1 MFLPRSGWSSFGN
14 KSGSLRTPGMKAKN
28 KTQINAGGVL
38 EQVSLFPILFVN
50 FIGTL
55 GYSII
60 LPFLIILVIRFGG
73 DELMYGIMGATY
85 SFFQLIGAPI
95 LGNWSDRYG
104 RKRILLLS
112 QAGTFLAWILFIIAL
127 IIPDTKLF
135 NMNTASGNFLLTMPL
150 LLLFLARALDGITG
164 GNVSVANAYLA
175 DVTAEDDRKQ
185 NFGKMSAAASLGF
198 IIGPALA
205 GVLGA
210 TVYGE
215 LLPVTAAMLISL
227 AAIFVIAFIM
237 PESNP
242 CILSKPVDEKRINKI
257 FGQEQKDCYKLTGV
271 EKVSF
276 KNILQLR
283 HIPFMLLLYFLIFL
297 AFNFF
302 YVAFPIHA
310 IQGLK
315 WSLLKLGVFFSV
327 MGLILVLVEG
337 PVLSK
342 ISGKY
347 SDGILTVAGSIL
359 LAFSFFLFT
368 NENEILIFAGVIL
381 FSGGNGIM
389 WPSFLSHLSKVA
401 GQKYQGAVQ
410 GFASNAGSLASI
422 IGLIAGGFIY
432 GLLAVKTFL
441 IPGFL
446 FLLIFILLILFLVI
460 EKSGEET

>member
-1 MFLPRSGWSSFGN
+1 MNAES
-14 KSGSLRTPGMKAKN
+14 
-28 KTQINAGGVL
+28 KTSIQKGDVPA
-38 EQVSLFPILFVN
+38 QVSLFPILLVN

-73 DELMYGIMGATY
+73 DELIYGIMGATY

-104 RKRILLLS
+104 RKKILLLS
-112 QAGTFLAWILFIIAL
+112 QVGTFLAWVLFIVAL
-127 IIPDTKLF
+127 LIPDTKLF
-135 NMNTASGNFLLTMPL
+135 NMNTSSGSLLLTMPL
-150 LLLFLARALDGITG
+150 VILFLARALDGITG

-175 DVTAEDDRKQ
+175 DVTTEDDRKK
-185 NFGKMSAAASLGF
+185 NYGKMAAAANLGF
-198 IIGPALA
+198 IIGPAMA

-210 TVYGE
+210 TVFGE
-215 LLPVTAAMLISL
+215 LLPVTAAMIISL
-227 AAIFVIAFIM
+227 IAIFVIAFIM

-242 CILSKPVDEKRINKI
+242 CILSRPVDAKRINKI
-257 FGQEQKDCYKLTGV
+257 FGQEQIDCYKLTGA

-276 KNILQLR
+276 RNVLRLKN
-283 HIPFMLLLYFLIFL
+283 IPFMLLLYFLIFL

-310 IQGLK
+310 IQGLS
-315 WSLLKLGVFFSV
+315 WNLLKLGAFFSL

-337 PVLSK
+337 FVLGK

-347 SDGILTVAGSIL
+347 TDGTLTIAGSIL
-359 LAFSFFLFT
+359 LGLGFFLFT
-368 NENEILIFAGVIL
+368 SENEILIFAAVIL

-389 WPSFLSHLSKVA
+389 WPSFLSQLSKVA

-410 GFASNAGSLASI
+410 GFASSAGSLASI

-432 GLLAVKTFL
+432 GLLRVKTFL

-446 FLLIFILLILFLVI
+446 FLLIFALLILFLAI
-460 EKSGEET
+460 EKPGKNNY

>member
-1 MFLPRSGWSSFGN
+1 MNAES
-14 KSGSLRTPGMKAKN
+14 
-28 KTQINAGGVL
+28 KTSIQKGDVPA
-38 EQVSLFPILFVN
+38 QVSLFPILLVN

-73 DELMYGIMGATY
+73 DELIYGIMGATY

-104 RKRILLLS
+104 RKKILLLS
-112 QAGTFLAWILFIIAL
+112 QVGTFLAWVLFIVAL
-127 IIPDTKLF
+127 LIPDTKLF
-135 NMNTASGNFLLTMPL
+135 NMNTSSGSLLLTMPL
-150 LLLFLARALDGITG
+150 VILFLARALDGITG

-175 DVTAEDDRKQ
+175 DVTTEDDRKK
-185 NFGKMSAAASLGF
+185 NYGKMAAAANLGF
-198 IIGPALA
+198 IIGPAMA

-210 TVYGE
+210 TVFGE
-215 LLPVTAAMLISL
+215 LLPVTAAMIISL
-227 AAIFVIAFIM
+227 IAIFVIAFIM

-242 CILSKPVDEKRINKI
+242 CILSRPMDAKRINKI
-257 FGQEQKDCYKLTGV
+257 FGQEQKDCYKLTGA

-276 KNILQLR
+276 RNVLRLKN
-283 HIPFMLLLYFLIFL
+283 IPFMLLLYFLIFL

-310 IQGLK
+310 IQGLS
-315 WSLLKLGVFFSV
+315 WNLLKLGVFFSL

-337 PVLSK
+337 FVLGK

-347 SDGILTVAGSIL
+347 SDGTLTIAGSIL
-359 LAFSFFLFT
+359 LGLGFFLFT
-368 NENEILIFAGVIL
+368 SENEILIFVAVIL

-389 WPSFLSHLSKVA
+389 WPSFLSQLSKVA

-410 GFASNAGSLASI
+410 GFASSAGSLASI

-432 GLLAVKTFL
+432 GLLGVKTFL

-446 FLLIFILLILFLVI
+446 FLLIFALLILFLVVENG
-460 EKSGEET
+460 EKNVS

>member
-1 MFLPRSGWSSFGN
+1 
-14 KSGSLRTPGMKAKN
+14 
-28 KTQINAGGVL
+28 
-38 EQVSLFPILFVN
+38 
-50 FIGTL
+50 
-55 GYSII
+55 
-60 LPFLIILVIRFGG
+60 
-73 DELMYGIMGATY
+73 
-85 SFFQLIGAPI
+85 
-95 LGNWSDRYG
+95 
-104 RKRILLLS
+104 
-112 QAGTFLAWILFIIAL
+112 
-127 IIPDTKLF
+127 
-135 NMNTASGNFLLTMPL
+135 MNTPWGIFLLTMPL

-175 DVTAEDDRKQ
+175 DVTSEDDRKQ

-257 FGQEQKDCYKLTGV
+257 FGQEQKDCYKLTGA
-271 EKVSF
+271 EKISF

-310 IQGLK
+310 IQDLK

-342 ISGKY
+342 ISAKY
-347 SDGILTVAGSIL
+347 SDGILTVSGSIL

-368 NENEILIFAGVIL
+368 SENEILIFAGVVL

-410 GFASNAGSLASI
+410 GLASSAGSLASI

-432 GLLAVKTFL
+432 GILAVKTFL

-446 FLLIFILLILFLVI
+446 FLLIFVLLILFLVI

>member
-1 MFLPRSGWSSFGN
+1 
-14 KSGSLRTPGMKAKN
+14 MKAKN

-38 EQVSLFPILFVN
+38 KQVSLFPILLVN

-73 DELMYGIMGATY
+73 GELMYGIMGATY

-104 RKRILLLS
+104 RKKILLLS
-112 QAGTFLAWILFIIAL
+112 QAGTFLAWVLFIIAL
-127 IIPDTKLF
+127 LIPEIELI
-135 NMNTASGNFLLTMPL
+135 NMNTPWGIFLLTMPL

-175 DVTAEDDRKQ
+175 DVTSEDDRKQ

-257 FGQEQKDCYKLTGV
+257 FGQEQKDCYKLTGA
-271 EKVSF
+271 EKISF
-276 KNILQLR
+276 KNILRLR

-342 ISGKY
+342 ISAKY
-347 SDGILTVAGSIL
+347 SDGILTVSGSIL

-368 NENEILIFAGVIL
+368 SENEILIFAGVVL

-410 GFASNAGSLASI
+410 GLASSAGSLASI

-432 GLLAVKTFL
+432 GILAVKTFL

-446 FLLIFILLILFLVI
+446 FLLIFVLLILFLVI

>member
-1 MFLPRSGWSSFGN
+1 MNAES
-14 KSGSLRTPGMKAKN
+14 
-28 KTQINAGGVL
+28 KTSIQKGDVP
-38 EQVSLFPILFVN
+38 EQVSLFPILLVN

-73 DELMYGIMGATY
+73 DELIYGIMGATY

-104 RKRILLLS
+104 RKKILLLS
-112 QAGTFLAWILFIIAL
+112 QVGTFLAWVLFIVAL
-127 IIPDTKLF
+127 LIPDTKLF
-135 NMNTASGNFLLTMPL
+135 NMNISSGSLLLTMPL
-150 LLLFLARALDGITG
+150 VILFLARALDGITG

-175 DVTAEDDRKQ
+175 DVTTEDDRKK
-185 NFGKMSAAASLGF
+185 NYGKMAAAANLGF
-198 IIGPALA
+198 IIGPAMA

-210 TVYGE
+210 TVFGE
-215 LLPVTAAMLISL
+215 LLPVTAAMIISL
-227 AAIFVIAFIM
+227 IAIFVIAFIM

-242 CILSKPVDEKRINKI
+242 CILSRPLDAKRINKI
-257 FGQEQKDCYKLTGV
+257 FGQEQKDCYKLTGA

-276 KNILQLR
+276 RNVLRLKN
-283 HIPFMLLLYFLIFL
+283 IPFMLLLYFLIFL

-310 IQGLK
+310 IQGLS
-315 WSLLKLGVFFSV
+315 WNLLKLGVFFSL

-337 PVLSK
+337 FVLGK

-347 SDGILTVAGSIL
+347 SDGTLTIAGSIL
-359 LAFSFFLFT
+359 LGLGFFLFT
-368 NENEILIFAGVIL
+368 SENEILIFAAVIL

-389 WPSFLSHLSKVA
+389 WPSFLSQLSKVA

-410 GFASNAGSLASI
+410 GIASSAGSLASI

-432 GLLAVKTFL
+432 GLLGVKTFL

-446 FLLIFILLILFLVI
+446 FLLIFALLILFLVVENG
-460 EKSGEET
+460 EKNVS

>member
-1 MFLPRSGWSSFGN
+1 MNAES
-14 KSGSLRTPGMKAKN
+14 
-28 KTQINAGGVL
+28 KTSIQKGDVP
-38 EQVSLFPILFVN
+38 EQVSLFPILLVN

-73 DELMYGIMGATY
+73 DELIYGIMGATY

-104 RKRILLLS
+104 RKKILLLS
-112 QAGTFLAWILFIIAL
+112 QVGTFLAWVLFIVAL
-127 IIPDTKLF
+127 LIPDTKLF
-135 NMNTASGNFLLTMPL
+135 NMNTSSGSLLLTMPL
-150 LLLFLARALDGITG
+150 VILFLARALDGITG

-175 DVTAEDDRKQ
+175 DVTTEDDRKK
-185 NFGKMSAAASLGF
+185 NYGKMAAAANLGF
-198 IIGPALA
+198 IIGPAMA

-210 TVYGE
+210 TVFGE
-215 LLPVTAAMLISL
+215 LLPVTAAMIISL
-227 AAIFVIAFIM
+227 IAIFVIAFIM

-242 CILSKPVDEKRINKI
+242 CILSRPMDAKRINKI
-257 FGQEQKDCYKLTGV
+257 FGQEQKDCYKLTGA

-276 KNILQLR
+276 RNVLRLKN
-283 HIPFMLLLYFLIFL
+283 IPFMLLLYFLIFL

-310 IQGLK
+310 IQGLS
-315 WSLLKLGVFFSV
+315 WNLLKLGVFFSL

-337 PVLSK
+337 FVLGK

-347 SDGILTVAGSIL
+347 SDGTLTIAGSIL
-359 LAFSFFLFT
+359 LGLSFFLFT
-368 NENEILIFAGVIL
+368 SENEILIFAAVIL

-389 WPSFLSHLSKVA
+389 WPSFLSQLSKVA

-410 GFASNAGSLASI
+410 GFASSAGSLASI

-432 GLLAVKTFL
+432 GLLGVKTFL

-446 FLLIFILLILFLVI
+446 FLLIFVLLFLFFVI
-460 EKSGEET
+460 DNDNLSKIND

>member
-1 MFLPRSGWSSFGN
+1 
-14 KSGSLRTPGMKAKN
+14 MKAEN
-28 KTQINAGGVL
+28 KTHINTGGVL
-38 EQVSLFPILFVN
+38 EQVSLFPILLVN

-85 SFFQLIGAPI
+85 SFFQLIGAPV

-104 RKRILLLS
+104 RKKILLLS
-112 QAGTFLAWILFIIAL
+112 QAGTFLAWVLFIIAL
-127 IIPDTKLF
+127 LIPDTELF
-135 NMNTASGNFLLTMPL
+135 SMNTTSGNFLLTMPL
-150 LLLFLARALDGITG
+150 LILFLARALDGITG

-237 PESNP
+237 PESKP
-242 CILSKPVDEKRINKI
+242 CVLSKPVDQKRINKV
-257 FGQEQKDCYKLTGV
+257 FGQEQKDCYKLKGA
-271 EKVSF
+271 EEVSF
-276 KNILQLR
+276 KNVLR
-283 HIPFMLLLYFLIFL
+283 LKNIPYMLLLYFLIFL

-310 IQGLK
+310 IQSLQ
-315 WSLLKLGVFFSV
+315 WSLLKLGIFFSV

-347 SDGILTVAGSIL
+347 SDGVLTIVGSIL
-359 LAFSFFLFT
+359 LACSFFLFT
-368 NENEILIFAGVIL
+368 NENEIIIFAGVIL
-381 FSGGNGIM
+381 FSAGNGIM

-410 GFASNAGSLASI
+410 GFASSAGSLASI

-446 FLLIFILLILFLVI
+446 FLFIFVLLILFFVI
-460 EKSGEET
+460 ENPGEAT

>member
-1 MFLPRSGWSSFGN
+1 MNAES
-14 KSGSLRTPGMKAKN
+14 
-28 KTQINAGGVL
+28 KTSVPTGKVRGR
-38 EQVSLFPILFVN
+38 VSLFPILLVN

-104 RKRILLLS
+104 RKKILLLS
-112 QAGTFLAWILFIIAL
+112 QAGTFLAWVLFIVAL
-127 IIPDTKLF
+127 LIPDTELF
-135 NMNTASGNFLLTMPL
+135 HMNTSSGSFLLTMPL
-150 LLLFLARALDGITG
+150 LILFLARALDGITG

-175 DVTAEDDRKQ
+175 DVTSEDDRKQ
-185 NFGKMSAAASLGF
+185 NFGKMAAAANLGF
-198 IIGPALA
+198 IIGPAMA

-210 TVYGE
+210 TVFGE

-242 CILSKPVDEKRINKI
+242 CVLSSPIDEKRINKV
-257 FGQEQKDCYKLTGV
+257 FGQEQKDCYKLTGAA
-271 EKVSF
+271 KVSF
-276 KNILQLR
+276 KNVLR
-283 HIPFMLLLYFLIFL
+283 LKHIPFMLLLYFLIFL

-315 WSLLKLGVFFSV
+315 WSLLKLGFFFSV

-337 PVLSK
+337 PILSK

-347 SDGILTVAGSIL
+347 SDDILTVAGSIL

-368 NENEILIFAGVIL
+368 SENEILIFAGVIL
-381 FSGGNGIM
+381 FSSGNGIM

-410 GFASNAGSLASI
+410 GFASSAGSLASI

-446 FLLIFILLILFLVI
+446 FLFIFVLLFLFFVI
-460 EKSGEET
+460 ENGSSFKNDD

>member
-1 MFLPRSGWSSFGN
+1 MNAES
-14 KSGSLRTPGMKAKN
+14 
-28 KTQINAGGVL
+28 KTSIQKGDVP
-38 EQVSLFPILFVN
+38 EQVSLFPILLVN

-73 DELMYGIMGATY
+73 DELIYGIMGATY

-104 RKRILLLS
+104 RKKILLLS
-112 QAGTFLAWILFIIAL
+112 QVGTFLAWVLFIVAL
-127 IIPDTKLF
+127 LIPDTKLF
-135 NMNTASGNFLLTMPL
+135 NMNTSSGSLLLTMPL
-150 LLLFLARALDGITG
+150 VILFLARALDGITG

-175 DVTAEDDRKQ
+175 DVTTEDDRKK
-185 NFGKMSAAASLGF
+185 NYGKMAAAANLGF
-198 IIGPALA
+198 IIGPAMA

-210 TVYGE
+210 TVFGE
-215 LLPVTAAMLISL
+215 LLPVTAAMIISL
-227 AAIFVIAFIM
+227 IAIFVIAFIM

-242 CILSKPVDEKRINKI
+242 CILSKPVDVKRINKI
-257 FGQEQKDCYKLTGV
+257 FGQEQKDCYKLTGA

-276 KNILQLR
+276 RNVLRLKN
-283 HIPFMLLLYFLIFL
+283 IPFMLLLYFLIFL

-310 IQGLK
+310 IQGLS
-315 WSLLKLGVFFSV
+315 WNLLKLGVFFSL

-337 PVLSK
+337 FVLGK

-347 SDGILTVAGSIL
+347 SDGTLTIAGSIL
-359 LAFSFFLFT
+359 LGLGFFLFT
-368 NENEILIFAGVIL
+368 SENEILIFAAVIL

-389 WPSFLSHLSKVA
+389 WPSFLSQLSKVA

-410 GFASNAGSLASI
+410 GFASSAGSLASI

-432 GLLAVKTFL
+432 GLLGVKTFL

-446 FLLIFILLILFLVI
+446 FLLIFVLLFLFFVI
-460 EKSGEET
+460 DNPGKET

>member
-1 MFLPRSGWSSFGN
+1 MISKR
-14 KSGSLRTPGMKAKN
+14 KTPSIARGMS
-28 KTQINAGGVL
+28 
-38 EQVSLFPILFVN
+38 EQVSLFPILLVN

-60 LPFLIILVIRFGG
+60 LPFLIVLVIRFGG

-104 RKRILLLS
+104 RKKILLLS
-112 QAGTFLAWILFIIAL
+112 QAGTFFAWILFIIAL
-127 IIPDTKLF
+127 LIPDTELF
-135 NMNTASGNFLLTMPL
+135 NMNTPSGNFLLTMPL

-175 DVTAEDDRKQ
+175 DVTSEDDRKQ

-205 GVLGA
+205 GVLGT
-210 TVYGE
+210 TVFRE

-242 CILSKPVDEKRINKI
+242 CILSGQVDEKRINKV
-257 FGQEQKDCYKLTGV
+257 FGQEQKDCYKLKGA
-271 EKVSF
+271 EEFSF
-276 KNILQLR
+276 KNVLRLR

-310 IQGLK
+310 VQGLK
-315 WSLLKLGVFFSV
+315 WSLLKLGIFFSV

-337 PVLSK
+337 PLLSK
-342 ISGKY
+342 ISRKY
-347 SDGILTVAGSIL
+347 SDGILTVVGSIL

-410 GFASNAGSLASI
+410 GFASSAGSLASI

-432 GLLAVKTFL
+432 GLLEVKTFL
-441 IPGFL
+441 IPGLL
-446 FLLIFILLILFLVI
+446 FLLIFALLILFLVI
-460 EKSGEET
+460 ENGSSSTIDD

>member
-1 MFLPRSGWSSFGN
+1 MNAES
-14 KSGSLRTPGMKAKN
+14 
-28 KTQINAGGVL
+28 KTSIQKGDVP
-38 EQVSLFPILFVN
+38 EQVSLFPILLVN

-73 DELMYGIMGATY
+73 DELIYGIMGATY

-104 RKRILLLS
+104 RKKILLLS
-112 QAGTFLAWILFIIAL
+112 QVGTFLAWVLFIVAL
-127 IIPDTKLF
+127 LIPDTKLF
-135 NMNTASGNFLLTMPL
+135 NMNTSSGSLLLTMPL
-150 LLLFLARALDGITG
+150 VILFLARALDGITG

-175 DVTAEDDRKQ
+175 DVTTEDDRKK
-185 NFGKMSAAASLGF
+185 NYGKMAAAANLGF
-198 IIGPALA
+198 IIGPAMA

-210 TVYGE
+210 TVFGE
-215 LLPVTAAMLISL
+215 LLPVTAAMIISL
-227 AAIFVIAFIM
+227 IAIFVIAFIM

-242 CILSKPVDEKRINKI
+242 CILSEPVDAKRINKI
-257 FGQEQKDCYKLTGV
+257 FGQEQNDCYTLTGA

-276 KNILQLR
+276 RNVLRLKN
-283 HIPFMLLLYFLIFL
+283 IPFMLLLYFLIFL

-310 IQGLK
+310 IQGLS
-315 WSLLKLGVFFSV
+315 WNLLKLGVFFSL

-337 PVLSK
+337 FVLGK

-347 SDGILTVAGSIL
+347 SDGTLTIAGSIL
-359 LAFSFFLFT
+359 LGLGFFLFT
-368 NENEILIFAGVIL
+368 SENEILIFAAVIL

-389 WPSFLSHLSKVA
+389 WPSFLSQLSKVA

-410 GFASNAGSLASI
+410 GFASSAGSLASI

-432 GLLAVKTFL
+432 GLLGVKTFL

-446 FLLIFILLILFLVI
+446 FLLIFVLLFLFFVI
-460 EKSGEET
+460 DNPGKET

>member
-1 MFLPRSGWSSFGN
+1 
-14 KSGSLRTPGMKAKN
+14 
-28 KTQINAGGVL
+28 
-38 EQVSLFPILFVN
+38 
-50 FIGTL
+50 
-55 GYSII
+55 
-60 LPFLIILVIRFGG
+60 
-73 DELMYGIMGATY
+73 
-85 SFFQLIGAPI
+85 
-95 LGNWSDRYG
+95 
-104 RKRILLLS
+104 
-112 QAGTFLAWILFIIAL
+112 
-127 IIPDTKLF
+127 
-135 NMNTASGNFLLTMPL
+135 MPL
-150 LLLFLARALDGITG
+150 LILFLARALDGITG

-175 DVTAEDDRKQ
+175 DVTVEDDRKK

-215 LLPVTAAMLISL
+215 LLPVSVAMLISL

-237 PESNP
+237 PESKP
-242 CILSKPVDEKRINKI
+242 CVLSGQVDEKRINKV
-257 FGQEQKDCYKLTGV
+257 FGQEQKDCYKLKGA

-276 KNILQLR
+276 KNVLRLR

-315 WSLLKLGVFFSV
+315 WSLLKLGIFFSV

-337 PVLSK
+337 PVFSK

-381 FSGGNGIM
+381 FSSGNGIM

-410 GFASNAGSLASI
+410 GFASSAGSLASI

-432 GLLAVKTFL
+432 GMLAVETFL

-446 FLLIFILLILFLVI
+446 FLIIFALLILFLTSTSF
-460 EKSGEET
+460 KNDLL

>member
-1 MFLPRSGWSSFGN
+1 M
-14 KSGSLRTPGMKAKN
+14 
-28 KTQINAGGVL
+28 NAESNTSIQTGGVP
-38 EQVSLFPILFVN
+38 EQVSLFPILLVN

-104 RKRILLLS
+104 RKKILLLS
-112 QAGTFLAWILFIIAL
+112 QAGTFLAWVLFIVAL
-127 IIPDTKLF
+127 LIPDTELF
-135 NMNTASGNFLLTMPL
+135 HMNTSSGSFLLTMPL
-150 LLLFLARALDGITG
+150 LILFLARALDGITG

-175 DVTAEDDRKQ
+175 DVTSEDDRKQ
-185 NFGKMSAAASLGF
+185 NFGKMAAAANLGF
-198 IIGPALA
+198 IIGPAMA

-210 TVYGE
+210 TVFGE

-237 PESNP
+237 PESKP
-242 CILSKPVDEKRINKI
+242 CVLSGQVDEKRINKV
-257 FGQEQKDCYKLTGV
+257 FGQEQKDCYKLTGAA
-271 EKVSF
+271 KVSF
-276 KNILQLR
+276 KNVLR
-283 HIPFMLLLYFLIFL
+283 LKHIPFMLLLYFLIFL

-315 WSLLKLGVFFSV
+315 WSLLKLGIFFSL

-337 PVLSK
+337 PVLGK

-347 SDGILTVAGSIL
+347 SDLTLIIAGSIL
-359 LAFSFFLFT
+359 LGLSFFLFT
-368 NENEILIFAGVIL
+368 SENEILIFAGVML
-381 FSGGNGIM
+381 FSSGNGIM

-410 GFASNAGSLASI
+410 GYASSAGSLASI

-432 GLLAVKTFL
+432 GVLGVKTFL

-446 FLLIFILLILFLVI
+446 FLLIFALLILFLVI
-460 EKSGEET
+460 ENGYSSEIND

>member
-1 MFLPRSGWSSFGN
+1 MNAES
-14 KSGSLRTPGMKAKN
+14 
-28 KTQINAGGVL
+28 KTSIQKGDVP
-38 EQVSLFPILFVN
+38 EQVSLFPILLVN

-73 DELMYGIMGATY
+73 DELIYGIMGATY

-104 RKRILLLS
+104 RKKILLLS
-112 QAGTFLAWILFIIAL
+112 QVGTLLAWILFIVAL
-127 IIPDTKLF
+127 IIPDTELF
-135 NMNTASGNFLLTMPL
+135 HMNTSSGSLLLTMPL
-150 LLLFLARALDGITG
+150 VILFLARALDGITG

-175 DVTAEDDRKQ
+175 DVTTEDDRKK
-185 NFGKMSAAASLGF
+185 NYGKMAAAANLGF
-198 IIGPALA
+198 IIGPAMA

-210 TVYGE
+210 TVFGE
-215 LLPVTAAMLISL
+215 LLPVTAAMIISL
-227 AAIFVIAFIM
+227 IAIFVIAFIM

-242 CILSKPVDEKRINKI
+242 CILSKPVDAKRINKI
-257 FGQEQKDCYKLTGV
+257 FGQEHKDCYKLAGA

-276 KNILQLR
+276 KNVLR
-283 HIPFMLLLYFLIFL
+283 LKHIPFMLLLYFLIFL

-302 YVAFPIHA
+302 YVAFPVHA
-310 IQGLK
+310 VQSLG
-315 WSLLKLGVFFSV
+315 WNLLKLGLFFSL

-337 PVLSK
+337 FVLGK

-347 SDGILTVAGSIL
+347 SDGTLIIAGSIL
-359 LAFSFFLFT
+359 LGMSFFLFT
-368 NENEILIFAGVIL
+368 SENEILIFAAVML

-389 WPSFLSHLSKVA
+389 WPSFLSQLSKVA

-410 GFASNAGSLASI
+410 GFASSAGSLASI

-432 GLLAVKTFL
+432 GLLGVKTFL

-446 FLLIFILLILFLVI
+446 FLLIFVLLFLFLLNENGDLSKI
-460 EKSGEET
+460 DD

>member
-1 MFLPRSGWSSFGN
+1 MNLP
-14 KSGSLRTPGMKAKN
+14 
-28 KTQINAGGVL
+28 
-38 EQVSLFPILFVN
+38 
-50 FIGTL
+50 
-55 GYSII
+55 
-60 LPFLIILVIRFGG
+60 
-73 DELMYGIMGATY
+73 
-85 SFFQLIGAPI
+85 
-95 LGNWSDRYG
+95 
-104 RKRILLLS
+104 
-112 QAGTFLAWILFIIAL
+112 
-127 IIPDTKLF
+127 
-135 NMNTASGNFLLTMPL
+135 SGNILLTMPL
-150 LLLFLARALDGITG
+150 LILFLARALDGITG

-175 DVTAEDDRKQ
+175 DVTPEDERKQ

-242 CILSKPVDEKRINKI
+242 CILSGQVDEKRINKV
-257 FGQEQKDCYKLTGV
+257 FGQEQKDCYKFKGA
-271 EKVSF
+271 EKVNF
-276 KNILQLR
+276 KNVLQLK

-310 IQGLK
+310 VQGLK

-327 MGLILVLVEG
+327 MGLILVLIEG

-342 ISGKY
+342 ISGKF

-368 NENEILIFAGVIL
+368 NENEMLIFFGVIL

-401 GQKYQGAVQ
+401 GKKYQGAVQ
-410 GFASNAGSLASI
+410 GFAGSAGSLASI

-446 FLLIFILLILFLVI
+446 FLFIFILLILFFII
-460 EKSGEET
+460 EKSGKNTLQFKSD

>member
-1 MFLPRSGWSSFGN
+1 MISER
-14 KSGSLRTPGMKAKN
+14 
-28 KTQINAGGVL
+28 KTRAEARGISERVL
-38 EQVSLFPILFVN
+38 LFPILLVN

-73 DELMYGIMGATY
+73 DELIYGIMGATY

-104 RKRILLLS
+104 RRKILLLS
-112 QAGTFLAWILFIIAL
+112 QAGTFFAWVLFIIAL
-127 IIPDTKLF
+127 LIPETVLF
-135 NMNTASGNFLLTMPL
+135 NMNLPSGNILLTMPL
-150 LLLFLARALDGITG
+150 LILFLARALDGITG

-175 DVTAEDDRKQ
+175 DVTPEDERKQ

-210 TVYGE
+210 TV
-215 LLPVTAAMLISL
+215 
-227 AAIFVIAFIM
+227 
-237 PESNP
+237 
-242 CILSKPVDEKRINKI
+242 
-257 FGQEQKDCYKLTGV
+257 FGQEQKDCYKFKGA
-271 EKVSF
+271 EKVNF
-276 KNILQLR
+276 KNVLQLK

-310 IQGLK
+310 VQGLK

-327 MGLILVLVEG
+327 MGLILVLIEG

-342 ISGKY
+342 ISGKF

-368 NENEILIFAGVIL
+368 NENEMLIFFGVIL

-401 GQKYQGAVQ
+401 GKKYQGAVQ
-410 GFASNAGSLASI
+410 GFAGSAGSLASI

-446 FLLIFILLILFLVI
+446 FLFIFILLILFFII
-460 EKSGEET
+460 EKSGKNTLQFKSD